1 MKVLVIGAGPAG
13 IFAALTAARSNHQ
26 VTILEQ
32 KDIIGKKITA
42 TGNGK
47 CNLGNTYMKR
57 ECYHG
62 DAKLLSS
69 VFDVVSQEDTL
80 AYLREMGIFIKDK
93 NGYLYPYSESAAS
106 VRKAMELALLR
117 ANVEIVTSVKINSI
131 KKTTDFMVSTNVG
144 DFTSQKL
151 ILATGLLAS
160 PVLGSDGSL
169 FSMIEGLGHHFTGL
183 TPALCGFYAEGL
195 PFEAL
200 AGVRAEGTV
209 ALSVDGQFVEDNTG
223 EIQFTEYGISGIPVF
238 QISSLAARAIL
249 EGKKV
254 QVGIDL
260 FPRFTKSQW
269 EQVASERRSQMM
281 PEDKILDFF
290 LGFLPPKLASGVLS
304 VLSVSK
310 KTRMKDISDSLFA
323 EIVSLC
329 KNVSIQLTD
338 TRDYSNAQICTGG
351 IVSEE
356 IHRDTL
362 ESKLVLGLYFA
373 GELLDVD
380 GICGGYNLQW
390 AFRSGMIAGR
400 LQTR

>member
-1 MKVLVIGAGPAG
+1 M
-13 IFAALTAARSNHQ
+13 
-26 VTILEQ
+26 
-32 KDIIGKKITA
+32 
-42 TGNGK
+42 
-47 CNLGNTYMKR
+47 
-57 ECYHG
+57 
-62 DAKLLSS
+62 
-69 VFDVVSQEDTL
+69 
-80 AYLREMGIFIKDK
+80 
-93 NGYLYPYSESAAS
+93 
-106 VRKAMELALLR
+106 
-117 ANVEIVTSVKINSI
+117 
-131 KKTTDFMVSTNVG
+131 
-144 DFTSQKL
+144 
-151 ILATGLLAS
+151 
-160 PVLGSDGSL
+160 
-169 FSMIEGLGHHFTGL
+169 
-183 TPALCGFYAEGL
+183 
-195 PFEAL
+195 
-200 AGVRAEGTV
+200 

-290 LGFLPPKLASGVLS
+290 LGLLPPKLASGVLS

-362 ESKLVLGLYFA
+362 ESKLVLGLYYA
-373 GELLDVD
+373 CELLDVD

-390 AFRSGMIAGR
+390 AFRSGIIAGR

>member
-1 MKVLVIGAGPAG
+1 
-13 IFAALTAARSNHQ
+13 
-26 VTILEQ
+26 
-32 KDIIGKKITA
+32 
-42 TGNGK
+42 
-47 CNLGNTYMKR
+47 
-57 ECYHG
+57 
-62 DAKLLSS
+62 
-69 VFDVVSQEDTL
+69 
-80 AYLREMGIFIKDK
+80 
-93 NGYLYPYSESAAS
+93 
-106 VRKAMELALLR
+106 
-117 ANVEIVTSVKINSI
+117 
-131 KKTTDFMVSTNVG
+131 
-144 DFTSQKL
+144 
-151 ILATGLLAS
+151 
-160 PVLGSDGSL
+160 
-169 FSMIEGLGHHFTGL
+169 
-183 TPALCGFYAEGL
+183 
-195 PFEAL
+195 
-200 AGVRAEGTV
+200 
-209 ALSVDGQFVEDNTG
+209 
-223 EIQFTEYGISGIPVF
+223 
-238 QISSLAARAIL
+238 
-249 EGKKV
+249 
-254 QVGIDL
+254 
-260 FPRFTKSQW
+260 
-269 EQVASERRSQMM
+269 MM

-390 AFRSGMIAGR
+390 AFRSGIIAGR

>member
-47 CNLGNTYMKR
+47 CNLGNTYMNR

-209 ALSVDGQFVEDNTG
+209 VLSVDGQFVEDNTG

-290 LGFLPPKLASGVLS
+290 LGLLPPKLASGVLS
-304 VLSVSK
+304 ILSVSK
-310 KTRMKDISDSLFA
+310 KTRIKDISDSLFA

-390 AFRSGMIAGR
+390 AFRSGIIAGR